1 MDIALTFLGT
11 SNAIPTSLRN
21 HPAILLQWNNETIL
35 FDCGE
40 GTQRQFKHAKINPC
54 KLTRIFLTHLH
65 GDHAL
70 GLPGLLETLE
80 MSEYSKTLKIYGP
93 EGTRRHLQ
101 LLQQIYG
108 KFNIKHEV
116 YEMPTEVD
124 EKEFAIENSP
134 MDHNIS
140 TYAYSFIIKDKFR
153 LQKAKIKKLKL
164 PNSPIL
170 GDLQKGKDI
179 VWDGKKIKAKDVTY
193 EEKGKKVAIVMDT
206 KMNNNA
212 VKLAQDADIL
222 ICESTY
228 AEREKDYAE
237 KYKHLTASQ
246 AATIAKKAK
255 AKQLILTHIA
265 QRYEHNLKEIE
276 KEAKKVFKSTKIV
289 KDLDTAKL

>member
-1 MDIALTFLGT
+1 MDITLTFLGT
-11 SNAIPTSLRN
+11 SNAIPTAQRN
-21 HPAILLQWNNETIL
+21 HPAILLQWSNETIL

-40 GTQRQFKHAKINPC
+40 GTQRQFKHAQINPC

-93 EGTRRHLQ
+93 EGTRKHIN

-108 KFNIKHEV
+108 RFNIKHEIH
-116 YEMPTEVD
+116 EMPADVE
-124 EKEFAIENSP
+124 EKEFAIESSP

-153 LQKAKIKKLKL
+153 LNKSKIKKLKL

-170 GDLQKGKDI
+170 GELQKGKDI
-179 VWDGKKIKAKDVTY
+179 VWNGKKIKAEDVTY
-193 EEKGKKVAIVMDT
+193 EEKGKKIAIVMDT

-212 VKLAQDADIL
+212 IKLAENADIL
-222 ICESTY
+222 VCESTY
-228 AEREKDYAE
+228 ANREADYAE
-237 KYKHLTASQ
+237 NYKHLTASQ

-276 KEAKKVFKSTKIV
+276 KEAKRVFKSTKIV
-289 KDLDTAKL
+289 KDLDTIKL

>member
-1 MDIALTFLGT
+1 MDITLTFLGT
-11 SNAIPTSLRN
+11 SNAIPTAQRN

-93 EGTRRHLQ
+93 EGTRKHIS
-101 LLQQIYG
+101 LLQQVYG
-108 KFNIKHEV
+108 RFNIKHEI
-116 YEMPTEVD
+116 YEMPTVID
-124 EKEFAIENSP
+124 QKEFVIESSP

-153 LQKAKIKKLKL
+153 LNKSKIKKLKL

-170 GDLQKGKDI
+170 GELQKGKDI
-179 VWDGKKIKAKDVTY
+179 VWNGKKIKAKDVTY

-212 VKLAQDADIL
+212 IKLAENADIL
-222 ICESTY
+222 VCESTY
-228 AEREKDYAE
+228 ANREADYAE
-237 KYKHLTASQ
+237 NYKHLTASQ

-276 KEAKKVFKSTKIV
+276 KEAKRVFKSTKIV
-289 KDLDTAKL
+289 KDLDTIKL